1 MHERETACLSSKL
14 LDAMLETEIII
25 SLQFANQ
32 ERQRHEMEVQI

>member
-14 LDAMLETEIII
+14 LDAMLDTEIII